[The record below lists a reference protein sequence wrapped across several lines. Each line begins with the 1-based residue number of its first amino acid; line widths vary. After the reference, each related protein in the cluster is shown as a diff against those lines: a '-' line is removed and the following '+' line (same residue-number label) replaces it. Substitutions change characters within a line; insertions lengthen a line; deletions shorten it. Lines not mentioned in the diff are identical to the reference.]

1 MSQRLKL
8 SYFTEKENNQAF
20 LDRYEAAAEAVV
32 TLKTEHAMC
41 LSEYLTGKSLNK
53 MFNLPLSE
61 RNDYTVLR

>member
-32 TLKTEHAMC
+32 TLKTKRAMC

-61 RNDYTVLR
+61 RNNYTVLR

>member
-32 TLKTEHAMC
+32 TLKTKRAMC
-41 LSEYLTGKSLNK
+41 LSEYLTGKSLSK